1 MADFNRSKKP
11 GEAGTEM
18 KTRALTAEDL
28 FAAIGEVDE
37 ELIARA
43 EEAGPEQTLSAAGSE
58 EAEDAARKS
67 RAGRRLVW
75 SRRIGVI
82 AAAAACLVITFAGL
96 SFVRKAGQ
104 TQQAES
110 TVAPEEAQ
118 YDYAA
123 GSAASEAPM
132 EEEAA
137 EVTEE
142 AAPAAAMAEE
152 MTEEAAPAA
161 SGTEDLAAAE
171 EPQAAYA
178 EPAEAKEAAKAETAP
193 AEMAEAESA
202 VQENAAREGTQLDTA
217 ASAASEA
224 SEEAEG
230 PVILVSFD
238 HQPDDMLLQRLS
250 EQYGLTLVYRYNNFN
265 IAAFAPEEELT
276 QEELEALLQK
286 LEEDPAV
293 LSAGMDEA
301 QMLHGKPD

>member
-1 MADFNRSKKP
+1 M
-11 GEAGTEM
+11 
-18 KTRALTAEDL
+18 
-28 FAAIGEVDE
+28 
-37 ELIARA
+37 
-43 EEAGPEQTLSAAGSE
+43 
-58 EAEDAARKS
+58 
-67 RAGRRLVW
+67 
-75 SRRIGVI
+75 
-82 AAAAACLVITFAGL
+82 ITFAGL

-110 TVAPEEAQ
+110 TVASEEAQ

-132 EEEAA
+132 EEAA

-193 AEMAEAESA
+193 AETAEAESA
-202 VQENAAREGTQLDTA
+202 VQENAAREDTGLDTA
-217 ASAASEA
+217 ASAPEA

-238 HQPDDMLLQRLS
+238 HQPDDALLQRLS
-250 EQYGLTLVYRYNNFN
+250 EEYGLTLVYRYNNFN

-276 QEELEALLQK
+276 QEELEALVQK
-286 LEEDPAV
+286 LEKDPAV

>member
-96 SFVRKAGQ
+96 SFVRRAGQ

-152 MTEEAAPAA
+152 MTEEAAPA
-161 SGTEDLAAAE
+161 EMAAAE

>member
-1 MADFNRSKKP
+1 MADLNRSKKP

-18 KTRALTAEDL
+18 KTRALEAEDL

-43 EEAGPEQTLSAAGSE
+43 EEAGPEQTLGAAGSE

-110 TVAPEEAQ
+110 TAAPEEAQ

-202 VQENAAREGTQLDTA
+202 VQENAAREETQLDTA
-217 ASAASEA
+217 ASAPEA

-238 HQPDDMLLQRLS
+238 HQPDDRLLQRLS